1 MDPNAA
7 MPTQRL
13 SPGTVIAQT
22 THEVTTRPVSME
34 TPALEVM
41 TDLTRVKPA
50 TVNPSTSLRQAEQ
63 MMIYQ
68 GVRMLF
74 VLREMPA
81 IEGLVTATDLH
92 GDVQMRLVEQRGA
105 RYDELTVA
113 DVMTRLTNLD
123 AIDFEDLKRA
133 SVGNV
138 VATLRRLGRHHLLVT
153 EQAANVCRV
162 RGVISRSQ
170 VERQLGTSI
179 HVTEVARTFP
189 DLVQMLS

>member
-1 MDPNAA
+1 MDPSSP

-13 SPGTVIAQT
+13 PSGTVMAQT
-22 THEVTTRPVSME
+22 HAMATRPVSME
-34 TPALEVM
+34 SAAFEVM

-50 TVNPSTSLRQAEQ
+50 TINPSASLRQAEQ
-63 MMIYQ
+63 LMIYL

-74 VLREMPA
+74 VVREMPA
-81 IEGLVTATDLH
+81 VEGLVTSTDLH
-92 GDVQMRLVEQRGA
+92 GDVQMRLVEQRNA
-105 RYDELTVA
+105 LYDELSVA
-113 DVMTRLTNLD
+113 DVMTRLPNLD

-133 SVGNV
+133 SVANV

-153 EQAANVCRV
+153 EGPASARRV

-170 VERQLGTSI
+170 VERQLGAPI
-179 HVTEVARTFP
+179 HVTEVATTFP